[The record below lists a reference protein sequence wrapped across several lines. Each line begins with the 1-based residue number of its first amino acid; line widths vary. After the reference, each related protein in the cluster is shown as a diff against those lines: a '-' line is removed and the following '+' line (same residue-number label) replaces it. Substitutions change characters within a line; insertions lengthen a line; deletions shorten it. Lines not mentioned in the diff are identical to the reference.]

1 MATTINASAS
11 SGLITTADTSTI
23 LQLQTGG
30 TTAVTVDA
38 SQNVGIGVT
47 PSAWSGAGWKVL
59 QVGSS
64 AALASQSTAVTRLYN
79 NAYFDGTN
87 LRYVATGY
95 SSQYLQY
102 EDASHRWYTAASGTA
117 GNTISYTQAMT
128 IDSSNNVLVTSAAS
142 LGYGTG
148 SGGSV
153 TQATS
158 KSTGVTIN
166 KANGRI
172 TMNNAALG
180 GGGTAV
186 FLVSNSL
193 VASTDTVVLNVN
205 DPLRG
210 DLYNAWVWYVIGGGF
225 YVALKN
231 IGTISYSDAVVLNF
245 SVIKATTS

>member
-1 MATTINASAS
+1 MAQITLNSTGVASNGTLA
-11 SGLITTADTSTI
+11 
-23 LQLQTGG
+23 LQSNGT
-30 TTAVTVDA
+30 TTAVTIDA

-47 PSAWSGAGWKVL
+47 PSDKLSVAGSIFVNNRGTGFAFKTPDWRIYNTSG
-59 QVGSS
+59 S
-64 AALASQSTAVTRLYN
+64 ALAFSN
-79 NAYFDGTN
+79 
-87 LRYVATGY
+87 Y
-95 SSQYLQY
+95 SADLL
-102 EDASHRWYTAASGTA
+102 TL
-117 GNTISYTQAMT
+117 
-128 IDSSNNVLVTSAAS
+128 DSSGNVLVTSAAS

-158 KSTGVTIN
+158 KGTGVTIN

-180 GGGTAV
+180 GGGTVV

-205 DPLRG
+205 DGIRG

-231 IGTISYSDAVVLNF
+231 IGDSSYSDAVVLNF